1 MARSS
6 KRKTRRPQGTGTEWQ
21 EKTTGHWRWR
31 VRIKG
36 QSYSVSHRDRAR
48 AAEEFDRLVQQ
59 IKKKVNVTDGKQTL
73 AVFFPTFQ
81 ESIRRD
87 VDASTFRDYEKRY
100 ALYIAGPLGDYRL
113 CDLDAKTIR
122 KWLGKTRD
130 NYAFSSAKQARA
142 LLERIL
148 DLAEEDKLIEEN
160 PARLVKPPKA
170 PRLLDTRD
178 DEEGARALSLDQLDR
193 LLAEARR
200 TDTFESSPIGLKGPA
215 ANAVRSEGLYMLYTL
230 AVRTGLRRGELLGLR
245 WQDIDFDARVLRV
258 RQQVRRMDKGYEVS
272 ARLKTPK
279 ARRTVPL
286 TDALVTMLRA
296 HKLKL
301 GTRSR
306 TLVFPDKDGEARD
319 PQSITRNFA
328 RLVKRI
334 ELGAFH
340 FHDLRHTF
348 VTMMRKAG
356 VDLEVL
362 GSLAGHEHTD
372 TTANDYSDADMDR
385 KRTAMEKLG

>member
-6 KRKTRRPQGTGTEWQ
+6 KRKTRRPQGSGTEWQ
-21 EKTTGHWRWR
+21 EKSTGHWRWR
-31 VRIKG
+31 IRIGGK
-36 QSYSVSHRDRAR
+36 SYSVSDRDRAR
-48 AAEEFDRLVQQ
+48 AAEEFARLVQQ
-59 IKKKVNVTDGKQTL
+59 IKKNLNVTDGKQTL

-81 ESIRRD
+81 ESILRD
-87 VDASTFRDYEKRY
+87 VDASTYRDYEKRY

-113 CDLDAKTIR
+113 CDLTAKIIR
-122 KWLGKTRD
+122 AWLGKTRD
-130 NYAFSSAKQARA
+130 GYAFSSVKQARA

-160 PARLVKPPKA
+160 PARLVKPPRA
-170 PRLLDTRD
+170 PRLPDTRD
-178 DEEGARALSLDQLDR
+178 DEEGSRALSVEQVDK

-200 TDTFESSPIGLKGPA
+200 TDKYESSSIGLKGPA

-245 WQDIDFDARVLRV
+245 WKDIDFDARVLRV
-258 RQQVRRMDKGYEVS
+258 RQQVRRMDKGYEIS
-272 ARLKTPK
+272 SRLKTPK

-296 HKLKL
+296 YKLKL
-301 GTRSR
+301 GTRGR
-306 TLVFPDKDGEARD
+306 TLVFPDKDGEVRD

-372 TTANDYSDADMDR
+372 TTANDYSDADMER
-385 KRTAMEKLG
+385 KRTAMEKLA